1 MPSEYESAFL
11 DHLPDWAVR
20 AAKTDGIEAMQQLCT
35 KDGRLHGNAT
45 VISVKVRQTNPLDL
59 SIAVVTDAGSIIEKY
74 CLSEVLSGFY
84 LGNYIMKDYP
94 TTEARE
100 AVEKHRL
107 GWA

>member
-20 AAKTDGIEAMQQLCT
+20 AAKVDGIEAMQQLCT

-59 SIAVVTDAGSIIEKY
+59 SIDVVTDAGNIIENY

-84 LGNYIMKDYP
+84 LGKYIMKEYP
-94 TTEARE
+94 TAEARA
-100 AVEKHRL
+100 AVIKYNQ
-107 GWA
+107 GWS